1 MYMTEKQQV
10 FYIKKVKESLEKIDE
25 ITCLIS
31 GFMERYADHLRDTV
45 NALEGIE
52 YVDTETGKRYKI
64 DDALVFSEVSDS
76 INDLVVGDC
85 GISIFIGSHEV
96 TGKRKKKEN
105 TKYDHTIRALWNYED
120 LSVHELDEVDE
131 LIADIVERDA
141 YSNLE
146 FKL

>member
-1 MYMTEKQQV
+1 MRLL
-10 FYIKKVKESLEKIDE
+10 VKE
-25 ITCLIS
+25 
-31 GFMERYADHLRDTV
+31 
-45 NALEGIE
+45 
-52 YVDTETGKRYKI
+52 
-64 DDALVFSEVSDS
+64 
-76 INDLVVGDC
+76 
-85 GISIFIGSHEV
+85 
-96 TGKRKKKEN
+96 KKKEN